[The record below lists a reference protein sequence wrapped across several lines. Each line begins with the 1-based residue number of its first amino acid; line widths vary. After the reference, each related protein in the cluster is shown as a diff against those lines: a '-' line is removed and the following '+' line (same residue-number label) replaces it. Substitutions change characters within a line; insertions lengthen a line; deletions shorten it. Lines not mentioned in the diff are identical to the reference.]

1 MSYLTAAQIAD
12 RLAASAQDV
21 ASYLLPSGKL
31 KAGEWCVGDVGGA
44 AGESLKVRV
53 TGGKA
58 GVWRDFAQDVGGDLL
73 DLWAQSRGMSILDA
87 MRDASDYL
95 GIQPPDIGRKPA
107 ATVKAPQ
114 GAAKASEDVGV
125 WQWLTEARKLPEASL
140 RAYRVGSHRGA
151 VVLPA
156 FAPDGKAIQ
165 YLKYRAPGEKKF
177 WSEQG
182 GEPCLF
188 GWQAIAP
195 DAREVVICEGE
206 LDAIAWHAYGYPAL
220 SPTNGACNLGW
231 IETEF
236 DHLARFDT
244 IYLAFD
250 MDSAGQDALPK
261 VAERLGLSRC
271 RKVVLPHKDA
281 NACLMAGV
289 PGDEI
294 FDAAK
299 AAGTFDPPELVAA
312 SALVDDV
319 IDLLHPS
326 GREPGVALPWDKAQG
341 LFLFRPGEVTILA
354 GRNNTGKSQMAG
366 QLLLSALR
374 QGERACVASLE
385 FRPARWLVRL
395 AIQASALR
403 EPNPDY
409 VRAIHRWYSQ
419 RLWAF
424 NATGTAKAG
433 RILDVFGSAAAR
445 YGVRWFVVDN
455 LSKCGFA
462 EDDYNGQKGFVDK
475 LGDFARNTD
484 SHVML
489 VHHVRKGDDD
499 NRIPTNGDMKG
510 SGGIGDMADNVLMMW
525 RDRRK
530 EENRRIAEQ
539 SGAPFDEAAQPD
551 ALLIIDKARNGD
563 AQPTLALWYAQ
574 KCYQYVESPRR
585 TPRQFVEWSAISE
598 GVA

>member
-1 MSYLTAAQIAD
+1 M
-12 RLAASAQDV
+12 
-21 ASYLLPSGKL
+21 
-31 KAGEWCVGDVGGA
+31 
-44 AGESLKVRV
+44 
-53 TGGKA
+53 
-58 GVWRDFAQDVGGDLL
+58 
-73 DLWAQSRGMSILDA
+73 
-87 MRDASDYL
+87 
-95 GIQPPDIGRKPA
+95 
-107 ATVKAPQ
+107 
-114 GAAKASEDVGV
+114 
-125 WQWLTEARKLPEASL
+125 
-140 RAYRVGSHRGA
+140 
-151 VVLPA
+151 
-156 FAPDGKAIQ
+156 
-165 YLKYRAPGEKKF
+165 
-177 WSEQG
+177 
-182 GEPCLF
+182 
-188 GWQAIAP
+188 
-195 DAREVVICEGE
+195 
-206 LDAIAWHAYGYPAL
+206 
-220 SPTNGACNLGW
+220 
-231 IETEF
+231 
-236 DHLARFDT
+236 
-244 IYLAFD
+244 
-250 MDSAGQDALPK
+250 
-261 VAERLGLSRC
+261 
-271 RKVVLPHKDA
+271 
-281 NACLMAGV
+281 
-289 PGDEI
+289 
-294 FDAAK
+294 
-299 AAGTFDPPELVAA
+299 
-312 SALVDDV
+312 
-319 IDLLHPS
+319 
-326 GREPGVALPWDKAQG
+326 ALPWDKAQG

-433 RILDVFGSAAAR
+433 RILDVFGYAAAR

-574 KCYQYVESPRR
+574 KCYQYVESPRL